1 MMRTRIKGTGTKAA
15 MNPESEPDFY
25 AIPPVKPLDETPRKP
40 PNKTTWKMTYESTPL
55 KKKQDKKPTLQVKH
69 RRVSVCESDY
79 EPFVVQS
86 SESVCESDYEAL
98 AVQSSESVCESD
110 YEPLVVKSNELSE
123 SPMIESYEPPMVQ
136 SSEPV
141 LPMPRPPSYAA
152 ILPLVM
158 PVLPKSS
165 MELDQTAPT
174 ITPPSTPMQEDELPA
189 TEIPDEWML
198 SDDDPLDQ
206 ALVFEGKT
214 FHFLDACSFDCL
226 HEDQGYDQASCGLSL
241 KDSDAFFAGM

>member
-25 AIPPVKPLDETPRKP
+25 AMPPVKPLDETPRKP
-40 PNKTTWKMTYESTPL
+40 PNKTTWKMTYEPPPL
-55 KKKQDKKPTLQVKH
+55 KKKQDKKPKSQVKH

-79 EPFVVQS
+79 EPLVVQS
-86 SESVCESDYEAL
+86 S
-98 AVQSSESVCESD
+98 
-110 YEPLVVKSNELSE
+110 ELSE
-123 SPMIESYEPPMVQ
+123 SPMVESYEPPMVESYEPPMVE

-141 LPMPRPPSYAA
+141 LPMPRPPSYPA

-158 PVLPKSS
+158 PVLAKSS
-165 MELDQTAPT
+165 MDLDQTAPT

-198 SDDDPLDQ
+198 SDGDPLDQ
-206 ALVFEGKT
+206 PLAFEGKT